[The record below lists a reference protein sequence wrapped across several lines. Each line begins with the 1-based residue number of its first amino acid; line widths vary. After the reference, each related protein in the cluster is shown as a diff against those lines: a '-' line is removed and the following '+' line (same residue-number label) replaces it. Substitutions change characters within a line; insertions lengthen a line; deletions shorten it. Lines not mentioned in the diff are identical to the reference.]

1 MPISGG
7 LVSLLA
13 VAAVAEAVAVAAAAV
28 AAAAALQVKH
38 LRAPPFEHLLYTS
51 AYENRFHSDEKN
63 SRTRVR
69 LEVSGSSVPFSVGPE
84 SESDLNRSLYGK
96 GLLFV
101 EHPERQRFPSCY

>member
-13 VAAVAEAVAVAAAAV
+13 VAAVAEAAAAEAVAA

-38 LRAPPFEHLLYTS
+38 LRAPPFEHLRYTS